1 MWHNSEMARSNSSSS
16 PRVSIVTP
24 SYNQGWCIE
33 RTILS
38 VLRQDYDNIEY
49 VVMDSAS
56 TDETR
61 HILAKYSNEID
72 IICQE
77 KDKGQSDALNRGF
90 KKTTGSILAYLNSDD
105 CYASRTVVSDAV
117 KVLTSEPGIDL
128 VYGRRYFID
137 KNGFYTRAYPYREY
151 DRELLKKSCYVP
163 QECTF
168 WTREIYER
176 SGDRVDDSLRFAMDY
191 ELWLRFLQHG
201 AKFKSIDSVYGLFRW
216 HEDQKSQDLWK
227 TVALPEIASLQSRY
241 CSRVMQEQEM
251 QNEAELHDFGVNIH
265 SEKWA
270 FNLSIE
276 LWKRRNA
283 FKQNAFA
290 DTPLDQWP
298 LNTIYAVCRE
308 R

>member
-1 MWHNSEMARSNSSSS
+1 MASSNSSTS

-90 KKTTGSILAYLNSDD
+90 KKTTGQILAYLNSDD

-117 KVLTSEPGIDL
+117 KILTSEPGIDL

-137 KNGFYTRAYPYREY
+137 KNGFYTRAYPYRDY
-151 DRELLKKSCYVP
+151 DKELLKKSCYVP

-176 SGDRVDDSLRFAMDY
+176 AGGFVDENLRFAMDY
-191 ELWLRFLQHG
+191 ELWLRFLHHG
-201 AKFKSIDSVYGLFRW
+201 ANFKSIDAVYGLFRW

-227 TVALPEIASLQSRY
+227 TVALPEIAGLQTKY
-241 CSRVMQEQEM
+241 CDAVMHEMEM
-251 QNEAELHDFGVNIH
+251 QNEAELHDFGANIN
-265 SEKWA
+265 SDRLA
-270 FNLSIE
+270 FGLAIE
-276 LWKRRNA
+276 LWKRRNTLME
-283 FKQNAFA
+283 NAFSG
-290 DTPLDQWP
+290 TPLDQWT
-298 LNTIYAVCRE
+298 LSTILD
-308 R
+308 